1 MNDIF
6 SLVNTVAIVTGAG
19 KGNGLA
25 ISKGLTTAGANVIG
39 VDVHFNEYDDSI
51 KQVIGDVTLSETID
65 AAKQCVSFVDFNHL
79 VLVNNAGVTFPSE
92 GAYPLDWWNITIQ
105 VNLTAPF
112 LWIEGFRDF
121 FCGNATGSIINITSL
136 GAERAFPNNPAYI
149 ASKGGLKMLS
159 KYYAKAFGPH
169 GVRVN
174 NIGPGY
180 MITEMTRKSYVDEKT
195 RRDRENHTF
204 LGRWGQSSDLVGT
217 CIYLASSASS
227 YVTGQDI
234 YVDGGWTA
242 NGLVSHD

>member
-1 MNDIF
+1 MTGLFD
-6 SLVNTVAIVTGAG
+6 LTNTVAIVTGAG
-19 KGNGLA
+19 QGNGLA
-25 ISKGLTTAGANVIG
+25 IAQGLVGAGANVIG
-39 VDVHFNEYDDSI
+39 VDIRFAEINR
-51 KQVIGDVTLSETID
+51 VITQINGDVTSQKTIED
-65 AAKQCVSFVDFNHL
+65 VRQTLASAVFDHL
-79 VLVNNAGVTFPSE
+79 VLVNNAGVTFPQE
-92 GAYPLDWWNITIQ
+92 GPYPLDRWNQTLE

-112 LWIEGFRDF
+112 LWIEGLRDT
-121 FCGNATGSIINITSL
+121 FCVKASGSIINITSL

-159 KYYAKAFGPH
+159 KYYAKALGPH

-180 MITEMTRKSYVDEKT
+180 MVTEMTLKSFENGKT
-195 RRDRENHTF
+195 RRARENHTF

-217 CIYLASSASS
+217 CIYLSSPASS

-242 NGLVSHD
+242 NGLVNHD

>member
-1 MNDIF
+1 MDIF
-6 SLVNTVAIVTGAG
+6 NLENTVAIVTGAA

-25 ISKGLTTAGANVIG
+25 IARGFATAGASVIG
-39 VDVHFNEYDDSI
+39 VDVGFNESDDSI
-51 KQVIGDVTLSETID
+51 MQVIGDVTLPETIN
-65 AAKQCVSFVDFNHL
+65 AVKQSVSSIEFKHL
-79 VLVNNAGVTFPSE
+79 VLVNNAGVTFPTE
-92 GAYPLDWWNITIQ
+92 GAYPLDRWNLTLQ

-112 LWIEGFRDF
+112 LWIEGFREYF
-121 FCGNATGSIINITSL
+121 FGNITGSIINITSL

-159 KYYAKAFGPH
+159 KYYAKALGPH

-180 MITEMTRKSYVDEKT
+180 MVTEMTRKSYEDKKT

-204 LGRWGQSSDLVGT
+204 IGRWGQSSDLVGA

-242 NGLVSHD
+242 NGLVCHD